1 MSFSAAK
8 RKRNRQL
15 TNLKNRLV
23 LLGVSGGVAAY
34 KAVELVRR
42 LKDKGASVT
51 VIMTGAAQQFIT
63 PLSLQIASQNTV
75 YTSLFQ
81 EPLTHISLPAAA
93 DIMVVAP
100 ATANI
105 IAKFANGIADDML
118 STTFLAF
125 CGPVVIAPSMNVKM
139 YEHPVVQE
147 NLKKLHALG
156 IIHAGPDSG
165 PLACGAEGTGRLAEV
180 QDIVETVVAA
190 LTPKDL
196 TGQKIVVTAGPTREY
211 LDPVRFIS
219 NRSSGKM
226 GFSLAK
232 AARNRGAEVVLISGP
247 TSLQSPQGLT
257 FRQVDTSDQMLAAVR
272 EETEKGI
279 SALIMAAAVADF
291 RPFRQSKVKVE
302 KKDIGDISLRATED
316 IVSCIAQ
323 GKKRPFI
330 IGFAAETGKKIDRAK
345 EKMKKKNMDMI
356 VFNDVTEKGA
366 GFETDT
372 NRVIIIDKQKGLTQ
386 TKLLSKDD
394 VADAILDR
402 YLKVNLRIKT

>member
-1 MSFSAAK
+1 MNFSAAR
-8 RKRNRQL
+8 RKRNQQL
-15 TNLKNRLV
+15 TTLKNRSV

-51 VIMTGAAQQFIT
+51 VMMTGAAQQFIT

-75 YTSLFQ
+75 YTSVFQ

-100 ATANI
+100 ATANSI
-105 IAKFANGIADDML
+105 GKFANGIADDML

-125 CGPVVIAPSMNVKM
+125 RGPMVIAPSMNGKM

-147 NLKKLHALG
+147 NLKKLLALG
-156 IIHAGPDSG
+156 IIQTGPESG
-165 PLACGAEGTGRLAEV
+165 PLACGEEGTGRLAELD
-180 QDIVETVVAA
+180 DIVEAVIAA
-190 LTPKDL
+190 LTRKDL
-196 TGQKIVVTAGPTREY
+196 AGHKIVVTAGPTREY
-211 LDPVRFIS
+211 IDPVRFIS

-232 AARNRGAEVVLISGP
+232 AARNRGAAVVLISGP
-247 TSLQSPQGLT
+247 TSLKIPQGLT
-257 FRQVDTSDQMLAAVR
+257 FRLVDTSEQMLSAVR
-272 EETEKGI
+272 EETDSGV

-291 RPFRQSKVKVE
+291 RPVRQSQVKVE
-302 KKDIGDISLRATED
+302 KNEIGSLSLACTED
-316 IVSCIAQ
+316 IVSRIAQ

-330 IGFAAETGKKIDRAK
+330 IGFAAETGDKIDRAR
-345 EKMKKKNMDMI
+345 EKLKRKKMDMI
-356 VFNDVTEKGA
+356 VFNDVTEKEA

-372 NRVIIIDKQKGLTQ
+372 NRVVIIDKKRALMQ
-386 TKLLSKDD
+386 TKLMSKDAI
-394 VADAILDR
+394 ADTILDY
-402 YLKVNLRIKT
+402 YLNIKT

>member
-1 MSFSAAK
+1 MNFSAAR
-8 RKRNRQL
+8 RKRNQQL
-15 TNLKNRLV
+15 TTLKNRSV

-51 VIMTGAAQQFIT
+51 VMMTGAAQQFIT

-75 YTSLFQ
+75 YTSVFQ

-100 ATANI
+100 ATANSI
-105 IAKFANGIADDML
+105 GKFANGIADDML

-125 CGPVVIAPSMNVKM
+125 RGPMVIAPSMNGKM

-147 NLKKLHALG
+147 NLKKLLALG
-156 IIHAGPDSG
+156 IIQTGPESG
-165 PLACGAEGTGRLAEV
+165 PLACGEEGTGRLAELD
-180 QDIVETVVAA
+180 DIVEAVIAA
-190 LTPKDL
+190 LTRKDL
-196 TGQKIVVTAGPTREY
+196 AGHKIVVTAGPTREY
-211 LDPVRFIS
+211 IDPVRFIS

-232 AARNRGAEVVLISGP
+232 AARNRGAAVVLISGP
-247 TSLQSPQGLT
+247 TSLKIPQGLT
-257 FRQVDTSDQMLAAVR
+257 FRLVDTSEQMLSAVR
-272 EETEKGI
+272 EETDSGV

-291 RPFRQSKVKVE
+291 RPVRQSQVKVE
-302 KKDIGDISLRATED
+302 KNEIGSLSLACTED
-316 IVSCIAQ
+316 IVSRIAQ

-330 IGFAAETGKKIDRAK
+330 IGFAAETGDKIDRAR
-345 EKMKKKNMDMI
+345 EKLKRKKMDMI
-356 VFNDVTEKGA
+356 VFNDVTEKEA

-372 NRVIIIDKQKGLTQ
+372 NRVAIIDKKGELTQ
-386 TKLLSKDD
+386 TKLMSKDAI
-394 VADAILDR
+394 ADTILDY
-402 YLKVNLRIKT
+402 YLNIKT

>member
-8 RKRNRQL
+8 RKRNLQL
-15 TNLKNRLV
+15 TNLKNRSV
-23 LLGVSGGVAAY
+23 LLGVSGGIAAY
-34 KAVELVRR
+34 KAAELVRR

-51 VIMTGAAQQFIT
+51 VMMTGAAQQFIT
-63 PLSLQIASQNTV
+63 PLSLQVASGNTV

-81 EPLTHISLPAAA
+81 EPLTHISVPAAA

-105 IAKFANGIADDML
+105 IGKFANGIADDIL
-118 STTFLAF
+118 STAFLAF
-125 CGPVVIAPSMNVKM
+125 RGPVVIAPSMNEKM
-139 YEHPVVQE
+139 FEHPVVQD
-147 NLKKLHALG
+147 NLKKLRSLG
-156 IIHAGPDSG
+156 VIQTGPDSG
-165 PLACGAEGTGRLAEV
+165 PLACGEEGTGRLAEV
-180 QDIVETVVAA
+180 QDIVAAVVAA

-196 TGQKIVVTAGPTREY
+196 KGQKIVVTAGPTREY

-226 GFSLAK
+226 GFSLAR

-247 TSLQSPQGLT
+247 TSLECPQGVT
-257 FRQVDTSDQMLAAVR
+257 CRRVDTSAQMLSAVR
-272 EETEKGI
+272 EETDKGV

-291 RPFRQSKVKVE
+291 RPARPSKGKVE
-302 KKDIGDISLRATED
+302 KKKLLSLSLTCTED

-323 GKKRPFI
+323 EKKRPFI
-330 IGFAAETGKKIDRAK
+330 IGFAAETGKKIDRAR
-345 EKMKKKNMDMI
+345 EKMKRKKMDMI

-372 NRVIIIDKQKGLTQ
+372 NRVVIIDKAGFIQS
-386 TKLLSKDD
+386 KLMSKDD

-402 YLKVNLRIKT
+402 YLNGKT

>member
-1 MSFSAAK
+1 MSCSAAR
-8 RKRNRQL
+8 RKRNQQL
-15 TNLKNRLV
+15 TNLKSRSV

-42 LKDKGASVT
+42 LKDNGASVT
-51 VIMTGAAQQFIT
+51 VMMTGAAQQFIT
-63 PLSLQIASQNTV
+63 PLSLQVASQNAV

-81 EPLTHISLPAAA
+81 EPLKHISVPAAA

-105 IAKFANGIADDML
+105 IAKFANGIADDLL
-118 STTFLAF
+118 STAFLAF
-125 CGPVVIAPSMNVKM
+125 RGPVVIAPSMNVKM
-139 YEHPVVQE
+139 YEHPIVQE
-147 NLKKLHALG
+147 NLRKLLSLG
-156 IIHAGPDSG
+156 IIQAGPDSG
-165 PLACGAEGTGRLAEV
+165 PLACGEEGTGRLAEV
-180 QDIVETVVAA
+180 DAIVEAVIAA

-196 TGQKIVVTAGPTREY
+196 AGQKIVVTAGPTREY

-232 AARNRGAEVVLISGP
+232 AARNRGASVVLISGP
-247 TSLQSPQGLT
+247 ASLERPQGLT
-257 FRQVDTSDQMLAAVR
+257 FRQVDTSEQMLSAVR
-272 EETEKGI
+272 EEIERGV

-291 RPFRQSKVKVE
+291 RPAARSRKKIE
-302 KKDIGDISLRATED
+302 KKELLTLSLTCTED

-323 GKKRPFI
+323 GEKRPFI
-330 IGFAAETGKKIDRAK
+330 IGFAAETGKKIDRAR
-345 EKMKKKNMDMI
+345 EKMKRKKMDMI

-372 NRVIIIDKQKGLTQ
+372 NRVVIIDKKGSSQ
-386 TKLLSKDD
+386 TKLMSKDN

-402 YLKVNLRIKT
+402 YLTIKT

>member
-8 RKRNRQL
+8 RKRNQQL
-15 TNLKNRLV
+15 TNLKNRSV

-34 KAVELVRR
+34 KAVEIVRR

-51 VIMTGAAQQFIT
+51 VMMTGAAQQFIT
-63 PLSLQIASQNTV
+63 PLSLQVASGNTV

-81 EPLTHISLPAAA
+81 EPLTHISVPAAA

-105 IAKFANGIADDML
+105 IAKFANGIADDIL
-118 STTFLAF
+118 STAFLSF
-125 CGPVVIAPSMNVKM
+125 RGPVVLAPSMNWKM

-147 NLKKLHALG
+147 NLKKLHSLG
-156 IIHAGPDSG
+156 IEQAGPDFG
-165 PLACGAEGTGRLAEV
+165 PLACGEEGTGRLAEV
-180 QDIVETVVAA
+180 QDIVDAVVSA

-232 AARNRGAEVVLISGP
+232 AARNRGAVVVLISGP
-247 TSLQSPQGLT
+247 TSLEIPQGLT
-257 FRQVDTSDQMLAAVR
+257 FMRVDTSDQMLATVR
-272 EETEKGI
+272 EEIERGV

-291 RPFRQSKVKVE
+291 RPAKLSKVKVE
-302 KKDIGDISLRATED
+302 KKDIAGLSLHATED
-316 IVSCIAQ
+316 IVNCIAQ

-356 VFNDVTEKGA
+356 IFNDVTEKGA

-372 NRVIIIDKQKGLTQ
+372 NRVVIIDKKGFTQ
-386 TKLLSKDD
+386 TRLLSKDD
-394 VADAILDR
+394 VADLILDR
-402 YLKVNLRIKT
+402 YLTIKT

>member
-15 TNLKNRLV
+15 TNLKNRSV

-51 VIMTGAAQQFIT
+51 VMMTGAAQQFIT

-81 EPLTHISLPAAA
+81 EPLMHISVPAAA

-100 ATANI
+100 ATANS
-105 IAKFANGIADDML
+105 IAKFANGIADDIL
-118 STTFLAF
+118 STSFLAF
-125 CGPVVIAPSMNVKM
+125 RGPVIIAPSMNGKM

-147 NLKKLHALG
+147 NLKKLLSLG
-156 IIHAGPDSG
+156 IIQTGPG
-165 PLACGAEGTGRLAEV
+165 IGLLACGEEGTGRLAEV
-180 QDIVETVVAA
+180 QDIVDAVVAA

-196 TGQKIVVTAGPTREY
+196 TGQKIVVTAGPTREH

-232 AARNRGAEVVLISGP
+232 AARNRGAAVVLISGP
-247 TSLQSPQGLT
+247 TSLESPQGII
-257 FRQVDTSDQMLAAVR
+257 FRRVDTSDQMLSAVR
-272 EETEKGI
+272 EETERGV

-291 RPFRQSKVKVE
+291 RPARQSKVKAG
-302 KKDIGDISLRATED
+302 KKDLLSLSLTCTED

-323 GKKRPFI
+323 GKKSPFI
-330 IGFAAETGKKIDRAK
+330 IGFAAETGQKIDRAR
-345 EKMKKKNMDMI
+345 EKMMRKKMDMI

-372 NRVIIIDKQKGLTQ
+372 NRVVIMDKKNGLEQ
-386 TKLLSKDD
+386 TGLMSKDD
-394 VADAILDR
+394 VADAILDH
-402 YLKVNLRIKT
+402 YLKIKT

>member
-1 MSFSAAK
+1 MSSSAAK
-8 RKRNRQL
+8 RKRNQQL
-15 TNLKNRLV
+15 TNLKNRSV

-34 KAVELVRR
+34 KSVELVRR

-51 VIMTGAAQQFIT
+51 VMMTGAAQQFIT
-63 PLSLQIASQNTV
+63 PLSLQIASQHTV

-100 ATANI
+100 ATANT
-105 IAKFANGIADDML
+105 IAKLANGIADDIL
-118 STTFLAF
+118 STAFLAF
-125 CGPVVIAPSMNVKM
+125 RGPVVIAPSMNGKM

-147 NLKKLHALG
+147 NLKKLLSLG
-156 IIHAGPDSG
+156 IIQAGPDSG
-165 PLACGAEGTGRLAEV
+165 PLACGEEGTGRLAEV
-180 QDIVETVVAA
+180 QDIVDAVVAA

-211 LDPVRFIS
+211 FDPVRFIS

-232 AARNRGAEVVLISGP
+232 AARNRGAAVVLISGP
-247 TSLQSPQGLT
+247 TSLESPQGLT
-257 FRQVDTSDQMLAAVR
+257 FRRVDTSDQMFSAVR
-272 EETEKGI
+272 EETERGV

-291 RPFRQSKVKVE
+291 RPARQSKVKVG
-302 KKDIGDISLRATED
+302 KKELLSLSLTCTED
-316 IVSCIAQ
+316 IVSCVAQ
-323 GKKRPFI
+323 GKRRPFI
-330 IGFAAETGKKIDRAK
+330 IGFAAETGKKIDRAR
-345 EKMKKKNMDMI
+345 EKMKRKKMDMI

-372 NRVIIIDKQKGLTQ
+372 NRVVIIDNKKGLTQ
-386 TKLLSKDD
+386 IKLMSKND
-394 VADAILDR
+394 VADAILDH
-402 YLKVNLRIKT
+402 YLKIKT

>member
-1 MSFSAAK
+1 MSSSAAK
-8 RKRNRQL
+8 RKRNQQL
-15 TNLKNRLV
+15 TNLKNRSV

-34 KAVELVRR
+34 KSVELVRR

-51 VIMTGAAQQFIT
+51 VMMTGAAQQFIT
-63 PLSLQIASQNTV
+63 PLSLQIASQHTV

-105 IAKFANGIADDML
+105 IAKLANGIADDIL
-118 STTFLAF
+118 STAFLAF
-125 CGPVVIAPSMNVKM
+125 RGPVVIAPSMNGKM

-147 NLKKLHALG
+147 NLKKLLSLG
-156 IIHAGPDSG
+156 IIQAGPDSG
-165 PLACGAEGTGRLAEV
+165 PLACGEEGTGRLAEV
-180 QDIVETVVAA
+180 QDIVDAVVAA

-211 LDPVRFIS
+211 FDPVRFIS

-226 GFSLAK
+226 GFSIAK
-232 AARNRGAEVVLISGP
+232 AARNRGAAVVLISGP
-247 TSLQSPQGLT
+247 TSLESPQGLT
-257 FRQVDTSDQMLAAVR
+257 FRRVDTSDQMFSAVR
-272 EETEKGI
+272 EETERGV

-291 RPFRQSKVKVE
+291 RPARQSKVKVG
-302 KKDIGDISLRATED
+302 KKELLSLSLTCTED
-316 IVSCIAQ
+316 IVSCVAQ
-323 GKKRPFI
+323 GKRRPFI

-345 EKMKKKNMDMI
+345 EKMKRKKMDMI

-372 NRVIIIDKQKGLTQ
+372 NRVVIIDNKKGLTQ
-386 TKLLSKDD
+386 IKLMSKND
-394 VADAILDR
+394 VADAILDH
-402 YLKVNLRIKT
+402 YLKIKT

>member
-8 RKRNRQL
+8 RKRNRHL
-15 TNLKNRLV
+15 TNLKNRSV

-51 VIMTGAAQQFIT
+51 VMMTGAAQQFIT

-105 IAKFANGIADDML
+105 IAKLANGIADDLL
-118 STTFLAF
+118 STAFLAF
-125 CGPVVIAPSMNVKM
+125 RGPVILAPSMNVRM
-139 YEHPVVQE
+139 YEHPTVQE
-147 NLKKLHALG
+147 NLTKLLSLG
-156 IIHAGPDSG
+156 LIQTGPDSG
-165 PLACGAEGTGRLAEV
+165 PLACGEEGTGRLAEV
-180 QDIVETVVAA
+180 DAIVEAIIAA

-232 AARNRGAEVVLISGP
+232 AARNRGAAVVLISGP
-247 TSLQSPQGLT
+247 TSLESPQGVT
-257 FRQVDTSDQMLAAVR
+257 FRPVDTSDQMLSAVR
-272 EETEKGI
+272 EETERGV

-291 RPFRQSKVKVE
+291 RPAIQSKKKVE
-302 KKDIGDISLRATED
+302 KKELLSLSLTCTED
-316 IVSCIAQ
+316 IVSCIAA

-330 IGFAAETGKKIDRAK
+330 IGFAAETGKKLDRAR
-345 EKMKKKNMDMI
+345 EKMKSKKMDMI

-366 GFETDT
+366 GFEADT
-372 NRVIIIDKQKGLTQ
+372 NRVVIIDNKGVTQ
-386 TKLLSKDD
+386 TKLMSKNDI
-394 VADAILDR
+394 ADAILDR
-402 YLKVNLRIKT
+402 YLKIKT